1 MMSYVTSPET
11 PPEIGQGPTRPVTV
25 TLTEGTL
32 VAVRQEAGPRG
43 TSSLVEQALQR
54 ELRRLA
60 LQRLVDGYEQEH
72 GPIADHDVAAQ
83 MERLAQVRREA
94 VDGAA

>member
-1 MMSYVTSPET
+1 MTSPDA
-11 PPEIGQGPTRPVTV
+11 PPEIGHGPTRPVTV

-32 VAVRQEAGPRG
+32 VAVRQAAGPRG

-72 GPIADHDVAAQ
+72 GPISDREVATQ
-83 MERLAQVRREA
+83 MARLARVRQEA
-94 VDGAA
+94 ADGAA